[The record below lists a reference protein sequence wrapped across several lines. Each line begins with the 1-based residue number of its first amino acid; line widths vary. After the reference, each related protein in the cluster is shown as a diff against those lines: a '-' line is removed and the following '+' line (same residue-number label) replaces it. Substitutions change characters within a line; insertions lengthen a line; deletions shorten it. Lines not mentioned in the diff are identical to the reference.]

1 MAIAL
6 PAGGPYA
13 RCGSWQLAHESLPE
27 AESEGSKNSIRPS
40 VASRPPSS
48 AGAPGV
54 DVDAEAVADADASAD
69 VDINAD
75 AEACADV
82 DADTDGDPAADADAD
97 ADAVAASAAATAVHA
112 TRAAMQRSKRRMRRI
127 YCDYVKAM

>member
-13 RCGSWQLAHESLPE
+13 RRGSWQLAQASLPE
-27 AESEGSKNSIRPS
+27 AESEGSKNNIRPS

-48 AGAPGV
+48 AGASGV
-54 DVDAEAVADADASAD
+54 DVDAAADADAD
-69 VDINAD
+69 AD
-75 AEACADV
+75 ADAGV
-82 DADTDGDPAADADAD
+82 DADTDGDPAPD
-97 ADAVAASAAATAVHA
+97 ADAVAASAAATVVHG
-112 TRAAMQRSKRRMRRI
+112 TRAATQRSKRRMRRI